1 MPTHTE
7 NMRLRWLWL
16 LQVLAKSCKPI
27 PVMLMGALMGKQYP
41 VKKYVNVTMIVS
53 GVALF
58 MYSGD
63 GSGKPNAGSGGQV
76 SGTR

>member
-1 MPTHTE
+1 MPRHTE
-7 NMRLRWLWL
+7 RTQNYDCV
-16 LQVLAKSCKPI
+16 QVLAKSCKPI

-41 VKKYVNVTMIVS
+41 VKKYVNVIMIVS

-76 SGTR
+76 SCAH